1 MIGILVTRHSD
12 RSSFD
17 KSPFSSCPTSFL
29 FSFTTMAY
37 LTFWLLSY
45 FLSSLS
51 LCHQHHSHHQP
62 KLKEILLLYF
72 RKYKNYKFI
81 FNSNIEWTVS
91 VIRTK
96 GILMPSST
104 WNFHR
109 FEKYLAVKQIYVT
122 AVNCHPS
129 YLLITQVS
137 HYLRV
142 AITDPQTVLL
152 GFTWL
157 CLACQ

>member
-1 MIGILVTRHSD
+1 
-12 RSSFD
+12 
-17 KSPFSSCPTSFL
+17 
-29 FSFTTMAY
+29 MAC
-37 LTFWLLSY
+37 LTFWPLSY

-51 LCHQHHSHHQP
+51 LCHQHHSHYRP
-62 KLKEILLLYF
+62 KQFMNLWIYAVLLQ
-72 RKYKNYKFI
+72 
-81 FNSNIEWTVS
+81 TVQKLDAYS
-91 VIRTK
+91 RFKHRVNFVCPQYE

-109 FEKYLAVKQIYVT
+109 FEKYLAVKQKYVT

-152 GFTWL
+152 GFASGSPINTTCPPL
-157 CLACQ
+157 PSLRLLRVGPTDTN